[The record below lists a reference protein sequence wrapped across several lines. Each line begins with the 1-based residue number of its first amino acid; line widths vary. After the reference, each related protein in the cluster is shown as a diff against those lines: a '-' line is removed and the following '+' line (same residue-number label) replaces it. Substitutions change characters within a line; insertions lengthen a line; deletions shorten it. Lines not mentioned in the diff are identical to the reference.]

1 MAPGATNSID
11 GTWGVRGGCI
21 VPVMTNITAPIPARL
36 YKLSRY
42 RILEIDSRKMVY
54 KLEGGEDPSKTRS
67 DIITQFRK

>member
-1 MAPGATNSID
+1 
-11 GTWGVRGGCI
+11 
-21 VPVMTNITAPIPARL
+21 MTNITAPIPARL